1 MSQKLAKAPSGAF
14 LNGSEITE
22 LFCNNGRQKG
32 DLIMTKSFIVTATGA
47 VLGALI
53 SLAGGWDTALQ
64 ALVVFMILD
73 YLTGVIVAA
82 VFHASNKTKSGKLSS
97 VAGIKGIAK
106 KVLMLFMVVAGQY
119 ADVVLGIDYFR
130 TAVIIALIANELISL
145 IENAGLAGIEVPI
158 LSKAVEALK
167 AMDDKNNK

>member
-1 MSQKLAKAPSGAF
+1 
-14 LNGSEITE
+14 
-22 LFCNNGRQKG
+22 
-32 DLIMTKSFIVTATGA
+32 MTKSFIATATGA

-64 ALVVFMILD
+64 ALMVFMVLD

-82 VFHASNKTKSGKLSS
+82 VFHASKKTETGKLGS
-97 VAGIKGIAK
+97 AAHLKGIAK

-167 AMDDKNNK
+167 TMDDKNNK

>member
-1 MSQKLAKAPSGAF
+1 
-14 LNGSEITE
+14 
-22 LFCNNGRQKG
+22 
-32 DLIMTKSFIVTATGA
+32 MTKSFIVTATGA

-82 VFHASNKTKSGKLSS
+82 VFHASKKTESGKLSS
-97 VAGIKGIAK
+97 VVGFKGIAK

>member
-1 MSQKLAKAPSGAF
+1 
-14 LNGSEITE
+14 
-22 LFCNNGRQKG
+22 
-32 DLIMTKSFIVTATGA
+32 MTKSFIVTATGA

-82 VFHASNKTKSGKLSS
+82 VFHASKKTESGKLSS
-97 VAGIKGIAK
+97 VAGLKGIAK

-158 LSKAVEALK
+158 LSKAVDALK
-167 AMDDKNNK
+167 AMDDKDNE

>member
-1 MSQKLAKAPSGAF
+1 
-14 LNGSEITE
+14 
-22 LFCNNGRQKG
+22 
-32 DLIMTKSFIVTATGA
+32 MTKSFIVTATGA

-167 AMDDKNNK
+167 AMDDKNNE

>member
-1 MSQKLAKAPSGAF
+1 
-14 LNGSEITE
+14 
-22 LFCNNGRQKG
+22 
-32 DLIMTKSFIVTATGA
+32 MTKSFIVTATGA

-82 VFHASNKTKSGKLSS
+82 VFHASKKTESGKLSS
-97 VAGIKGIAK
+97 VVGFKGIAK

-119 ADVVLGIDYFR
+119 ADIVLGIDYFR

-145 IENAGLAGIEVPI
+145 IENAGLAGIDVPI
-158 LSKAVEALK
+158 LSKAVDALK
-167 AMDDKNNK
+167 SMDDKD

>member
-1 MSQKLAKAPSGAF
+1 
-14 LNGSEITE
+14 
-22 LFCNNGRQKG
+22 
-32 DLIMTKSFIVTATGA
+32 MTKSFIVTATGA

-158 LSKAVEALK
+158 LSKAVEALN
-167 AMDDKNNK
+167 AMDDKNNE

>member
-1 MSQKLAKAPSGAF
+1 
-14 LNGSEITE
+14 
-22 LFCNNGRQKG
+22 
-32 DLIMTKSFIVTATGA
+32 MTKSFIVTATGA

-97 VAGIKGIAK
+97 VAGLKGIAK

-158 LSKAVEALK
+158 LSKAVDALK
-167 AMDDKNNK
+167 AMDDKNNE

>member
-1 MSQKLAKAPSGAF
+1 MNTTNIL
-14 LNGSEITE
+14 
-22 LFCNNGRQKG
+22 
-32 DLIMTKSFIVTATGA
+32 A
-47 VLGALI
+47 VLGKSGFLTVCGIVGGAIAMAL
-53 SLAGGWDTALQ
+53 GGWDKALQ
-64 ALVVFMILD
+64 ALMVFMFLD
-73 YLTGVIVAA
+73 YMTGVIVAA
-82 VFHASNKTKSGKLSS
+82 VFHASKKTETGKLGS
-97 VAGIKGIAK
+97 AAHLKGIAK

-167 AMDDKNNK
+167 AMDDKNNE

>member
-1 MSQKLAKAPSGAF
+1 
-14 LNGSEITE
+14 
-22 LFCNNGRQKG
+22 
-32 DLIMTKSFIVTATGA
+32 MTKSFIVTATGA

-97 VAGIKGIAK
+97 VAGLKGIAK

-167 AMDDKNNK
+167 AMDDKNNE

>member
-1 MSQKLAKAPSGAF
+1 
-14 LNGSEITE
+14 
-22 LFCNNGRQKG
+22 
-32 DLIMTKSFIVTATGA
+32 MTKSFIVTATGA

-82 VFHASNKTKSGKLSS
+82 VFHASKKTKSGKLSS
-97 VAGIKGIAK
+97 VAGLKGIAK
-106 KVLMLFMVVAGQY
+106 KVLMLCMVVAGQY

-145 IENAGLAGIEVPI
+145 IENAGLAGVEVPI

-167 AMDDKNNK
+167 AMDDKNDK

>member
-1 MSQKLAKAPSGAF
+1 
-14 LNGSEITE
+14 
-22 LFCNNGRQKG
+22 
-32 DLIMTKSFIVTATGA
+32 MTKSFIVTATGA
-47 VLGALI
+47 VLGAFI

-82 VFHASNKTKSGKLSS
+82 VFHASKKTESGKLSS
-97 VAGIKGIAK
+97 VAGLKGIAK

-158 LSKAVEALK
+158 LSKAVDALK
-167 AMDDKNNK
+167 TMDDKNNE

>member
-1 MSQKLAKAPSGAF
+1 
-14 LNGSEITE
+14 
-22 LFCNNGRQKG
+22 
-32 DLIMTKSFIVTATGA
+32 MTKSFIVTATGA

-106 KVLMLFMVVAGQY
+106 KILMLFMVVAGQY

>member
-1 MSQKLAKAPSGAF
+1 
-14 LNGSEITE
+14 
-22 LFCNNGRQKG
+22 
-32 DLIMTKSFIVTATGA
+32 MTKSFIATATGA

-64 ALVVFMILD
+64 ALMVFMVLD

-82 VFHASNKTKSGKLSS
+82 VFHASKKTKTGKLGS
-97 VAGIKGIAK
+97 AAHLKGIAK

-167 AMDDKNNK
+167 AMDDKNNE

>member
-1 MSQKLAKAPSGAF
+1 
-14 LNGSEITE
+14 
-22 LFCNNGRQKG
+22 
-32 DLIMTKSFIVTATGA
+32 MTKSFIVTATGA

-82 VFHASNKTKSGKLSS
+82 VFHASKKTESGKLSS
-97 VAGIKGIAK
+97 VAGFKGIAK

-167 AMDDKNNK
+167 AMDDKNNE

>member
-1 MSQKLAKAPSGAF
+1 
-14 LNGSEITE
+14 
-22 LFCNNGRQKG
+22 
-32 DLIMTKSFIVTATGA
+32 MTKSFIVTATGA

-97 VAGIKGIAK
+97 VAGLKGIAK

-158 LSKAVEALK
+158 LSKAVDALK
-167 AMDDKNNK
+167 TMDDKNNE

>member
-1 MSQKLAKAPSGAF
+1 
-14 LNGSEITE
+14 
-22 LFCNNGRQKG
+22 
-32 DLIMTKSFIVTATGA
+32 MTKSFIVTATGA

>member
-1 MSQKLAKAPSGAF
+1 
-14 LNGSEITE
+14 
-22 LFCNNGRQKG
+22 
-32 DLIMTKSFIVTATGA
+32 MTKSFIVTATGA

-82 VFHASNKTKSGKLSS
+82 VFHASKKTKSGKLSS
-97 VAGIKGIAK
+97 VAGLKGIAK

-158 LSKAVEALK
+158 LSKAVDALK
-167 AMDDKNNK
+167 AMDDKNNE

>member
-1 MSQKLAKAPSGAF
+1 
-14 LNGSEITE
+14 
-22 LFCNNGRQKG
+22 
-32 DLIMTKSFIVTATGA
+32 MTKSFIVTATGA

-145 IENAGLAGIEVPI
+145 IENAGLAGIEVPV

-167 AMDDKNNK
+167 AMDDKNNE

>member
-1 MSQKLAKAPSGAF
+1 
-14 LNGSEITE
+14 
-22 LFCNNGRQKG
+22 
-32 DLIMTKSFIVTATGA
+32 MTKSFIVTVTGA

>member
-1 MSQKLAKAPSGAF
+1 
-14 LNGSEITE
+14 
-22 LFCNNGRQKG
+22 
-32 DLIMTKSFIVTATGA
+32 MTKSFIATATGA

-64 ALVVFMILD
+64 ALMVFMVLD

-97 VAGIKGIAK
+97 VAGLKGIAK

>member
-1 MSQKLAKAPSGAF
+1 
-14 LNGSEITE
+14 
-22 LFCNNGRQKG
+22 
-32 DLIMTKSFIVTATGA
+32 MTKSFIATATGA

-64 ALVVFMILD
+64 ALMVFMVLD

-82 VFHASNKTKSGKLSS
+82 VFHASKKTETGKLGS
-97 VAGIKGIAK
+97 AAHLKGIAK

-167 AMDDKNNK
+167 AMDDKNNE

>member
-1 MSQKLAKAPSGAF
+1 
-14 LNGSEITE
+14 
-22 LFCNNGRQKG
+22 
-32 DLIMTKSFIVTATGA
+32 MTKSFIVTATGA

-158 LSKAVEALK
+158 LSKAVEVLK
-167 AMDDKNNK
+167 AMDDKNNE

>member
-1 MSQKLAKAPSGAF
+1 
-14 LNGSEITE
+14 
-22 LFCNNGRQKG
+22 
-32 DLIMTKSFIVTATGA
+32 MTKGFIATATGA

-82 VFHASNKTKSGKLSS
+82 VFHASKKTESGKLSS
-97 VAGIKGIAK
+97 VAGLKGIAK

-167 AMDDKNNK
+167 AMDDKNNE

>member
-1 MSQKLAKAPSGAF
+1 
-14 LNGSEITE
+14 
-22 LFCNNGRQKG
+22 
-32 DLIMTKSFIVTATGA
+32 MTKSFIVTVTGA

-82 VFHASNKTKSGKLSS
+82 VFHASKKTESGKLSS
-97 VAGIKGIAK
+97 VAGLKGIAK

-158 LSKAVEALK
+158 LSKAVDALK
-167 AMDDKNNK
+167 TMDDKNNE

>member
-1 MSQKLAKAPSGAF
+1 
-14 LNGSEITE
+14 
-22 LFCNNGRQKG
+22 
-32 DLIMTKSFIVTATGA
+32 MTKGFIATATGA

-64 ALVVFMILD
+64 ALMVFMVLD

-82 VFHASNKTKSGKLSS
+82 VFHASKKTASGKLSS
-97 VAGIKGIAK
+97 VAGLKGIAK

-158 LSKAVEALK
+158 LSKAVDALK
-167 AMDDKNNK
+167 AMDDKNNE

>member
-1 MSQKLAKAPSGAF
+1 
-14 LNGSEITE
+14 
-22 LFCNNGRQKG
+22 
-32 DLIMTKSFIVTATGA
+32 MTKSFIVTATGA

-82 VFHASNKTKSGKLSS
+82 VFHASRKTKSGKLSS

-167 AMDDKNNK
+167 AMDDKNNE